1 MSVTRPRVWV
11 TRTEPG
17 CSRQAKALE
26 TAGYSAL
33 AAPVLGVEATG
44 AERPVGPFQQVF
56 FLSEQAVRAAGDLA
70 FCRGAEVHA
79 VGGQTAARLA
89 ESGVAADV
97 ADPASSEG
105 LIQLLAGRSISG
117 AACLIV
123 AGEGGRKDLKEHLQA
138 ASARVTEYLC
148 YRRISL
154 DVSPDLLA
162 GVSHILVASQDG
174 FRAMAR
180 LWCES
185 GGDADVKV
193 IAASDRI
200 AALGPELGF
209 DNLRVASGAADADFI
224 AALEA
229 E

>member
-1 MSVTRPRVWV
+1 VTRPRVWV

-17 CSRQAKALE
+17 CSRQAEALE
-26 TAGYSAL
+26 AAGYDVF
-33 AAPVLGVEATG
+33 AAPVLSVAETD
-44 AERPVGPFQQVF
+44 AERPAGSFQHVF
-56 FLSEQAVRAAGDLA
+56 FLSEQAVRTAGDLS
-70 FCRGAEVHA
+70 FCAGAAVHA

-89 ESGVAADV
+89 AAGIAADV
-97 ADPASSEG
+97 ADPPSSEG
-105 LIQLLAGRSISG
+105 LIKLCAGETIAG

-123 AGEGGRKDLKEHLQA
+123 AGEGGRKVLKEHLEA
-138 ASARVTEYLC
+138 ASAVVSEYLC
-148 YRRISL
+148 YQRVGL
-154 DVSPDLLA
+154 DVPAASLA
-162 GVSHILVASQDG
+162 GVSHILIASQDG
-174 FRAMAR
+174 FTAMAR

-185 GGDADVKV
+185 GGDAGVKV

-209 DNLRVASGAADADFI
+209 ENLQVAAGAADADFI

>member
-1 MSVTRPRVWV
+1 MRVWV

-17 CSRQAKALE
+17 CARQAKALE
-26 TAGYSAL
+26 AAGYGAL

-44 AERPVGPFQQVF
+44 SNRPEGPFQHVF
-56 FLSEQAVRAAGDLA
+56 FLSEQAVRSAGDLS
-70 FCRGAEVHA
+70 FCAGAQVQA
-79 VGGQTAARLA
+79 VGRQTAERLA
-89 ESGVAADV
+89 ELGVAAGV
-97 ADPASSEG
+97 PARASSDG
-105 LIQLLAGRSISG
+105 LIEVTKRLDLRD

-123 AGEGGRKDLKEHLQA
+123 AGEGGRTELRDYLKA

-148 YRRISL
+148 YRRVRL
-154 DVSPDLLA
+154 DVSTASLDA
-162 GVSHILVASQDG
+162 VTHILIASQDG

-180 LWCES
+180 LWCKG

-193 IAASDRI
+193 IVASNRI
-200 AALGPELGF
+200 ATLGPELGF
-209 DNLRVASGAADADFI
+209 VNLQVASGAADTDFI